1 MGIRLDVKSDPR
13 PMHKRARMQERGDLM
28 VLQERVR
35 LSALERAMEQ
45 ARQRRAQADLNALK
59 HALAKS
65 RPSGTEHVLYTVVYA
80 RRMHDGAPHGRAY
93 AHGHDGA
100 GLQSLSRVARATVC
114 DGEFTDV
121 DIVNCNF
128 ALLQQLAEQRGARCD
143 ALRAFNADRE
153 RILDQLMQRTG
164 EPRST
169 VKQWFTALPMQRKI
183 GLFGD
188 ARAHA
193 DALGLTERVDAM
205 CAELSALRTALL
217 ADEAN
222 RAYAALAASSDDPA
236 DSPEGAALTFLL
248 QDIEHGVLMRLCDA
262 ARARGLVPAALMFD
276 GLLLSGAH
284 AELPLD
290 DLASALGSGIRLAIK
305 PMRAA
310 PLVAASAGGSVLA
323 ALVTAFT
330 AFVQRRR
337 IFRAQSAG
345 GVFDR
350 FFAADEQQPWACR
363 PIESALCVAQMFQRE
378 CDAASGETLLRHHG
392 WLVTWI
398 ERHCDARF
406 PERDV
411 DGMRVGY
418 SDGVLHLETLRF
430 ERAPACC
437 DAFAC
442 VTWPRA
448 FPGFTAPT
456 PRWDALVSWQLPDAD
471 EREIFHALLGRLF
484 YRVEQLDSWQ
494 VILGIQGAAG
504 TGKSTALSVVQ
515 SMFPEGSVATVCDA
529 SSTDFVLENK
539 HGKRCILI
547 PDASERLPQKL
558 TIGLL
563 KTMACGEIT
572 SVNAKGRAEVCMRW
586 TTPVVL
592 AFNRTLAYPDDG
604 GAWTRRLACVPWT
617 RAVPDK
623 DTGLL
628 SHLQQHEAHLLFPKL
643 LRAYARVRARV
654 GDANFWTY
662 APPSMLARQAQTRA
676 ESNELLRFIDE
687 SDRVVRCARDFCTL
701 VDFKR
706 VLRDHRKST
715 GLAPYRW
722 SDDCD
727 RATLAAA
734 GYEILDGVYH
744 CTKCSRLKGGG
755 RPSAG
760 LTRCACVS
768 ATSDRRRCSVVLGLR
783 VL

>member
-1 MGIRLDVKSDPR
+1 
-13 PMHKRARMQERGDLM
+13 MHKRPRMQERGDLM

-35 LSALERAMEQ
+35 LAALERAIEQ
-45 ARQRRAQADLNALK
+45 ARQRRAQADLTALK

-65 RPSGTEHVLYTVVYA
+65 RASGTEHVEYTVVYA

-100 GLQSLSRVARATVC
+100 GLQRLSRVARATVC
-114 DGEFTDV
+114 DGEYTDL

-128 ALLQQLAEQRGARCD
+128 ALLQQLAERRGARCD

-153 RILDQLMQRTG
+153 QILAKLIERTG

-169 VKQWFTALPMQRKI
+169 VKRWFAALPMQRAI

-193 DALGLTERVDAM
+193 DALGLAERVDAM
-205 CAELSALRTALL
+205 CAELSALRGALL

-222 RAYAALAASSDDPA
+222 RVYVSLAAASDEPS

-248 QDIEHGVLMRLCDA
+248 QDLEHAMLMRLCDA
-262 ARARGLVPAALMFD
+262 VRARALVPAALMFD
-276 GLLLSGAH
+276 GLLLRGAH
-284 AELPLD
+284 ADLPLD
-290 DLASALGSGIRLAIK
+290 ELASALGPGIRLAVK
-305 PMRAA
+305 PMRAE
-310 PLVAASAGGSVLA
+310 PLAAATAGGSVLA

-350 FFAADEQQPWACR
+350 FFVADEQRPWAFQ
-363 PIESALCVAQMFQRE
+363 PIDGALCVAQMFQRE
-378 CDAASGETLLRHHG
+378 CDAASAETLLRHQG

-411 DGMRVGY
+411 SAMRVGY
-418 SDGVLHLETLRF
+418 ADGVLHLDTLRF
-430 ERAPACC
+430 ERAPAVC

-471 EREIFHALLGRLF
+471 EREVFSALLGRLF

-504 TGKSTALSVVQ
+504 TGKSTVLSVVQ
-515 SMFPEGSVATVCDA
+515 SMFPEGSVTTVCDA

-539 HGKRCILI
+539 QAKRCIMI
-547 PDASERLPQKL
+547 PDAGERLPQKL

-572 SVNAKGRAEVCMRW
+572 AVNAKGRTEVCVRW
-586 TTPVVL
+586 STPVVL

-628 SHLQQHEAHLLFPKL
+628 RHLQHHEACALFPKL
-643 LRAYARVRARV
+643 LRAYARVRARI
-654 GDANFWTY
+654 GDASFWSH
-662 APPSMLARQAQTRA
+662 APPCMLARQAQTRA
-676 ESNELLRFIDE
+676 ESNELLRFIDDSE
-687 SDRVVRCARDFCTL
+687 RLVRSDSDVTPL
-701 VDFKR
+701 VEFKR
-706 VLRDHRKST
+706 ALRDHRKAS
-715 GLAPYRW
+715 GLVPYRW

-727 RATLAAA
+727 KATLAAA
-734 GYEILDGVYH
+734 GFQVLDAVYI
-744 CTKCSRLKGGG
+744 CTKCHRLKGAA

-760 LTRCACVS
+760 STRCACIS
-768 ATSDRRRCSVVLGLR
+768 ASHERRRCSVLTGLR
-783 VL
+783 II